1 MADPELAS
9 KLARR
14 LENIDV
20 PAGSDE
26 SPAVKEPPPAPVLPE
41 KVIPN
46 PYVASDDSVSIDDL
60 IAKTLERNERL
71 EENNNNVGAVA
82 TSNGVTAK
90 TTDVVSPAAA
100 EDSKPDT
107 QPAKPTP
114 VDTLVKEQR
123 PASPMSGPTKAPPP
137 KTTIGELIVK
147 DQKPLPPPAASRCP
161 VVPIQHH
168 LPKHETKQRLSP
180 EDDGSELERKLAA
193 QRAKKHYDAAPSQE
207 SNVIFSNSNGPA
219 DSGASQDKKLE
230 NQTSPEPLAERLH
243 KIDEPAQ
250 PSKAEPVPSQNSVE
264 VRAEVHAD
272 SSNEPPNGTPS
283 AESIAPQKPK
293 EPSPPPPPP
302 PPPLPSLLKKEVPND
317 SVKEDTKEEPKQEA
331 KEDTKQA
338 LKGPLDPD
346 DLRSLMMEELKKSKV
361 SVEEMIVLKGMEQR
375 KGDKAFSPSKELLEM
390 IHRENGIRSPPPVPP
405 PKPQTPSHSRPQSP
419 SVAKKFSFGQASSVE
434 QKMFAERQN
443 KPNPPLQKQ
452 ALSVDS
458 GDELSALLERRNK
471 INQGET
477 APEMIHRKL
486 SLYAEFS
493 EFSRKQIKFFTDT
506 FKKYD
511 EDCDGFIDFDELKR
525 MMEKLGEAQTHI
537 ALKEII
543 RKVDED
549 QDGKISLREF
559 FLIFRL
565 AAQNQL
571 GCSEVF
577 QILADSVDVSKEGV
591 LGAANFFQAKIEEQT
606 KLSRFEQ
613 EMKEEQEE
621 RKRQEEEKKARRE
634 KFLQNKSI
642 FQ

>member
-71 EENNNNVGAVA
+71 EENNNNCLLCFWDFFQISRAVTSESLVTLLYGFEFDDGSLAINHNVNSRTDDSTCSTTVEEILCSQGIYGIAERTSVDPQGTVTAWFAAGNIVGKVA

-419 SVAKKFSFGQASSVE
+419 SVAKLARAKTE
-434 QKMFAERQN
+434 PYE
-443 KPNPPLQKQ
+443 P
-452 ALSVDS
+452 
-458 GDELSALLERRNK
+458 
-471 INQGET
+471 
-477 APEMIHRKL
+477 
-486 SLYAEFS
+486 
-493 EFSRKQIKFFTDT
+493 
-506 FKKYD
+506 
-511 EDCDGFIDFDELKR
+511 C
-525 MMEKLGEAQTHI
+525 
-537 ALKEII
+537 
-543 RKVDED
+543 
-549 QDGKISLREF
+549 QD
-559 FLIFRL
+559 
-565 AAQNQL
+565 
-571 GCSEVF
+571 
-577 QILADSVDVSKEGV
+577 
-591 LGAANFFQAKIEEQT
+591 
-606 KLSRFEQ
+606 
-613 EMKEEQEE
+613 M
-621 RKRQEEEKKARRE
+621 
-634 KFLQNKSI
+634 
-642 FQ
+642 